1 MAGGSKVESCQ
12 QGRDGGLH
20 SVGCARPLEDAMR
33 TAFEEM
39 VYWLNADYGLS
50 YEEAYMLLGQ
60 VAEARCTQMV
70 NPKYSYIC
78 KVSKEV
84 LKQLD

>member
-1 MAGGSKVESCQ
+1 
-12 QGRDGGLH
+12 
-20 SVGCARPLEDAMR
+20 
-33 TAFEEM
+33 
-39 VYWLNADYGLS
+39 LS

-60 VAEARCTQMV
+60 IAEARCTQMV

-84 LKQLD
+84 LRQLV